1 MKVVVVGCGGAG
13 CLASLMLARAG
24 HDVTLIERDRLRTH
38 PDIESAAA
46 SAFRASAPQIV
57 QPHIV
62 MARCREL
69 LAQRLPDVYAG
80 LLSAGVVEAPVATQ
94 MPASL
99 SDKSTRPGD
108 ERLTQLL
115 SRRSTIDWVLLQAAM
130 DEQRITVR
138 NGVRVCGL
146 IAAPGHAGAPSV
158 VEGIRT
164 DHGDVR
170 AELVVDASG
179 RGSALDEWL
188 TEIGARKTSWQQAE
202 CGLAYYSRHYRLR
215 QGSEVPSSALARKV
229 MALDELTVGIW
240 PGDNGTM
247 QMGIVPLAADRRFRA
262 LKEPEVFTSVLRT
275 LRLYA
280 DWLEVLDPVTG
291 VYPMGGL
298 RNTLRRL
305 VVNGVPVATGL
316 LAIGDSV
323 CTTNPTL
330 ARGLSMAVTGAVGLV
345 DIMEKHAGDA
355 VAQAYA
361 FDDLVTA
368 HIAPFY
374 EEQTIVDRVRLRA
387 LRHAVYGD
395 PLQSPRQLADGRVN
409 YWQVRAAMPF
419 DPVAFRG
426 FWRIMG
432 MVSAPEEVYSD
443 PAVVA
448 ATQNVLAQKPVADAL
463 EQPSRQQ
470 LMTALRC

>member
-1 MKVVVVGCGGAG
+1 MKVVVVGGGGAG

-24 HDVTLIERDRLRTH
+24 HDVTLVEKDHLKAH

-46 SAFRASAPQIV
+46 AAFRASAPQIV

-80 LLSAGVVEAPVATQ
+80 LLSAGVVEAPLTTQ

-99 SDKSTRPGD
+99 ADKSSRPGD

-130 DEQRITVR
+130 DEQGITVR
-138 NGVRVCGL
+138 NGVKVCGL
-146 IAAPGHAGAPSV
+146 VAAPGHAGAPPV
-158 VEGIRT
+158 VTGIRT

-179 RGSALDEWL
+179 RRSALDEWL
-188 TEIGARKTSWQQAE
+188 TEITARKTSWQEAE
-202 CGLAYYSRHYRLR
+202 CGLAYYSRHYGLR
-215 QGSEVPSSALARKV
+215 TGSEVPSSPLTRTV

-247 QMGIVPLAADRRFRA
+247 QMGVVPLAADRRFRA
-262 LKEPEVFTSVLRT
+262 LKEPAVFTSVLRL

-280 DWLEVLDPVTG
+280 EWLEVLDPITG

-305 VVNGVPVATGL
+305 VVDGAPVATGL

-345 DIMEKHAGDA
+345 DVVEKHADDA

-374 EEQTIVDRVRLRA
+374 EEQAIVDGVRLRA

-395 PLQSPRQLADGRVN
+395 PLQDPPPLARDRVN

-432 MVSAPEEVYSD
+432 MVSVPAEVYSD
-443 PAVVA
+443 RAVVT
-448 ATQNVLAQKPVADAL
+448 ATQNVLAQKPVADVI

-470 LMTALRC
+470 LMAALSC

>member
-1 MKVVVVGCGGAG
+1 VKVVVVGGGGAG

-24 HDVTLIERDRLRTH
+24 HDVTLIEKDRLKAH

-62 MARCREL
+62 MAHCREL
-69 LAQRLPDVYAG
+69 LAHRLPDVYAG
-80 LLSAGVVEAPVATQ
+80 LLSAGVVEAPLTTQ

-99 SDKSTRPGD
+99 ADKSSRPGD

-130 DEQRITVR
+130 DEQSITVR

-146 IAAPGHAGAPSV
+146 IATSGHAGAPPV
-158 VEGIRT
+158 LRGIRT
-164 DHGDVR
+164 DHDDVH
-170 AELVVDASG
+170 AELIVDASG
-179 RGSALDEWL
+179 RRSALDEWL
-188 TEIGARKTSWQQAE
+188 TEIGARKTSWQEAE

-215 QGSEVPSSALARKV
+215 AGSEAPSSPLTRTV

-247 QMGIVPLAADRRFRA
+247 QMGVVPLAADRRFRA
-262 LKEPEVFTSVLRT
+262 LKEPAVFTSVLRT

-280 DWLEVLDPVTG
+280 DWLEVLDPITG

-305 VVNGVPVATGL
+305 VVDGVPVATGL

-330 ARGLSMAVTGAVGLV
+330 ARGLSMALTGAVGLV
-345 DIMEKHAGDA
+345 DVVEKHTDDA
-355 VAQAYA
+355 LAQAYA

-374 EEQTIVDRVRLRA
+374 EEQAIVDGARLRA
-387 LRHAVYGD
+387 LRHAIYGD
-395 PLQSPRQLADGRVN
+395 PLQGPPPLADDRVN

-432 MVSAPEEVYSD
+432 MVSVPEEVYSD
-443 PAVVA
+443 PAVVT
-448 ATQNVLAQKPVADAL
+448 ATQNVLAQKPVADVI
-463 EQPSRQQ
+463 EQPSREQ
-470 LMTALRC
+470 LMAALNC